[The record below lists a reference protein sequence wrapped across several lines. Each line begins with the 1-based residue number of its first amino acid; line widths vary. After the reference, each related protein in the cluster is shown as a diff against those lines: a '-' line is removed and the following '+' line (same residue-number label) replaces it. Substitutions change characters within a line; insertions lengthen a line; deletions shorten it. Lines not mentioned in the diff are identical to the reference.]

1 MAAAATN
8 GEHGSL
14 AFEAE
19 AVLEGHTDKATFVA
33 FGPDGAELAVCS
45 FDHEVGVWEVAP
57 GRGGGWRCAATL
69 QGHRGVA
76 PLAPAA
82 AVFRGT
88 LDGRA
93 AIKVLNPH
101 GLQSRWEEY
110 RKEVEI
116 FLAILHRD
124 FKPSNVM
131 LSSSGTAK
139 LADMGLAKAVASGST
154 RLCTHADMSGSP
166 GFIDP
171 QQMQRRKYFAASDV
185 YSVGVFMLMVLLGRT

>member
-69 QGHRGVA
+69 QGHRGVVWS
-76 PLAPAA
+76 LA
-82 AVFRGT
+82 
-88 LDGRA
+88 
-93 AIKVLNPH
+93 
-101 GLQSRWEEY
+101 W
-110 RKEVEI
+110 
-116 FLAILHRD
+116 
-124 FKPSNVM
+124 
-131 LSSSGTAK
+131 
-139 LADMGLAKAVASGST
+139 
-154 RLCTHADMSGSP
+154 SP
-166 GFIDP
+166 GGA
-171 QQMQRRKYFAASDV
+171 RLASRSSDEIA
-185 YSVGVFMLMVLLGRT
+185 R